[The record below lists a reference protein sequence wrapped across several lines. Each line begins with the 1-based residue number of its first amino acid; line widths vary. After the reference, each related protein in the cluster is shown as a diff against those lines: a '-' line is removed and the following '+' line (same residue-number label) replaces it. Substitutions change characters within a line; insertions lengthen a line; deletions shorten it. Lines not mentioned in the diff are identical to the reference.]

1 MNKNLTV
8 TLFIF
13 LVLFTQACSVSNN
26 AKDEIEVEL
35 ITDRAILD
43 PIVTVTNR
51 PIDLSTTV
59 SKSASGQV
67 FNVPTLVERY
77 ALSPIEVTV
86 NGISIP
92 LSANDIYNEG
102 GNSFG
107 HYLTLTY
114 HSRGE
119 DYAGGVHYFD
129 TPGGYVDL
137 QLTNSRVDWNTSH
150 MWRVGTQTSREMV
163 IAGDTRLGPVV
174 HRLQWENPQQGPAEE
189 FIAGD
194 SLAVSRNEYA
204 VMPGASAN
212 HITRMNGQLV
222 LSTGNED
229 SAAGIFL
236 LNDSGDQILDRH
248 TITGIKGLYPVD
260 NSTLVALRD
269 NGVNNATLLVYD
281 MSNNDLSSFRTITLS
296 APISP
301 RFGKNDVFAV
311 GQKVYLSLGENG
323 MTVYDLSDDSESVY
337 DNFNGPVNSVFV
349 DDLYVYVAAG
359 GSVYFMQ
366 EDNISG
372 ELVIV
377 STMDKAAIAGDED
390 PSLVSVNEITSG
402 IGDFFTLDE
411 QGNRITRNINNQRF
425 IAIAAGRLG
434 VRLYFVN

>member
-1 MNKNLTV
+1 MNIISTITSLIILV
-8 TLFIF
+8 IF
-13 LVLFTQACSVSNN
+13 AKACSLSNN
-26 AKDEIEVEL
+26 TKDEIEVEL

-51 PIDLSTTV
+51 PIDLNTTA
-59 SKSASGQV
+59 SKSPSGQV
-67 FNVPTLVERY
+67 FNIPTLVERY

-86 NGISIP
+86 NGVQIP

-114 HSRGE
+114 HARGE

-150 MWRVGTQTSREMV
+150 MWRVGTETTREMV

-194 SLAVSRNEYA
+194 SLFVSRNDYEL
-204 VMPGASAN
+204 MPGASAN
-212 HITRMNGQLV
+212 HITRMNGLLV
-222 LSTGNED
+222 LSTGNEN

-248 TITGIKGLYPVD
+248 TITGIKGVYPVD

-269 NGVNNATLLVYD
+269 NGDNNATLLVYD
-281 MSNNDLSSFRTITLS
+281 MSNNDLNSFRTISLN

-323 MTVYDLSDDSESVY
+323 MTVLDLSDDSESVY
-337 DNFNGPVNSVFV
+337 DNFNGPVNSVYV

-377 STMDKAAIAGDED
+377 SSMDKAAIAGNED
-390 PSLVSVNEITSG
+390 PNLVSVNEITSG
-402 IGDFFTLDE
+402 IGDFFTLDD
-411 QGNRITRNINNQRF
+411 QGNRVSRNINNQRF

-434 VRLYFVN
+434 VRLYFVD

>member
-1 MNKNLTV
+1 MNIISTITSLIILV
-8 TLFIF
+8 IF
-13 LVLFTQACSVSNN
+13 AQACSLSNN
-26 AKDEIEVEL
+26 TKDEIEVEL

-51 PIDLSTTV
+51 PIDLNTTA
-59 SKSASGQV
+59 SKSPSGQV
-67 FNVPTLVERY
+67 FNIPTLVERY

-86 NGISIP
+86 NGVQIP

-114 HSRGE
+114 HARGE

-150 MWRVGTQTSREMV
+150 MWRVGTETTREMV

-194 SLAVSRNEYA
+194 SLFVSRNDYEL
-204 VMPGASAN
+204 MPGASAN
-212 HITRMNGQLV
+212 HITRMNGLLV
-222 LSTGNED
+222 LSTGNEN

-248 TITGIKGLYPVD
+248 TITGIKGVYPVD

-269 NGVNNATLLVYD
+269 NGDNNATLLVYD
-281 MSNNDLSSFRTITLS
+281 MSNNDLNSFRTISLN

-323 MTVYDLSDDSESVY
+323 MTVLDLSDDSESVY
-337 DNFNGPVNSVFV
+337 DNFNGPVNSVYV

-377 STMDKAAIAGDED
+377 SSMDKAAIAGNED
-390 PSLVSVNEITSG
+390 PNLVSVNEITSG
-402 IGDFFTLDE
+402 IGDFFTLDD
-411 QGNRITRNINNQRF
+411 QGNRVSRNINNQRF

-434 VRLYFVN
+434 VRLYFVD

>member
-1 MNKNLTV
+1 MNIISTITSLIIV
-8 TLFIF
+8 
-13 LVLFTQACSVSNN
+13 VLFAQACSLSNN
-26 AKDEIEVEL
+26 TKDEIEVEL

-51 PIDLSTTV
+51 PIDLNTTA
-59 SKSASGQV
+59 SKSLSGQV
-67 FNVPTLVERY
+67 FNIPTLVERY

-86 NGISIP
+86 NGVRIP

-114 HSRGE
+114 HARGE

-150 MWRVGTQTSREMV
+150 MWRVGTETTREMV

-194 SLAVSRNEYA
+194 SLFVSRNDYEL
-204 VMPGASAN
+204 MPGASAN
-212 HITRMNGQLV
+212 HITRMNGLLV
-222 LSTGNED
+222 LSTGNEN

-236 LNDSGDQILDRH
+236 LNDAGDQILDRH
-248 TITGIKGLYPVD
+248 TITGIKGVYPVD

-269 NGVNNATLLVYD
+269 NGDNNATLLVYD
-281 MSNNDLSSFRTITLS
+281 MSNNDLNSFRTISLN

-323 MTVYDLSDDSESVY
+323 MTVLDLSDDSESVY
-337 DNFNGPVNSVFV
+337 DNFNGPVNSVYV

-377 STMDKAAIAGDED
+377 SSMDKAAIAGNED
-390 PSLVSVNEITSG
+390 PNLVSVNEITSG
-402 IGDFFTLDE
+402 IGDFFTLDD
-411 QGNRITRNINNQRF
+411 QGNRVSRNINNQRF

-434 VRLYFVN
+434 VRLYFVD